1 MEHRM
6 METEAPR
13 KEESENKDKSA
24 ELQRD
29 IEVLPN
35 GLKMTEN
42 IIKKRN
48 NEVQA
53 ELLRKVLNRNA
64 LKKFLQNLF
73 LQFTTLSQILL
84 PQKWL

>member
-1 MEHRM
+1 M

-24 ELQRD
+24 ELERD

-35 GLKMTEN
+35 ELKMTGN

-53 ELLRKVLNRNA
+53 ELLRKVLNHNA
-64 LKKFLQNLF
+64 FLQNLF

-84 PQKWL
+84 SQKWF

>member
-24 ELQRD
+24 ELERD

-35 GLKMTEN
+35 ELKMTGN

-53 ELLRKVLNRNA
+53 ELLRKVLNHNA
-64 LKKFLQNLF
+64 FLQNLF

-84 PQKWL
+84 SQKWF